1 MTRKLDASFQGYVVS
16 MKLHNRLLSFV
27 GVIFQWLGGFYTYA
41 VHGWQYLLPYI
52 VLVFIFTYF
61 IGIPATINILRCAK
75 AYAGRTSH
83 LVISLLMQFMAIGA
97 LVFILRLVG
106 MQEMT
111 SFFIMLGVARAFA
124 MPRDQLMRERVELN
138 TTHSQRKDRDM
149 IKRD

>member
-1 MTRKLDASFQGYVVS
+1 

-41 VHGWQYLLPYI
+41 VHGWQHLLPYI

-138 TTHSQRKDRDM
+138 TAHSQRKDRDM